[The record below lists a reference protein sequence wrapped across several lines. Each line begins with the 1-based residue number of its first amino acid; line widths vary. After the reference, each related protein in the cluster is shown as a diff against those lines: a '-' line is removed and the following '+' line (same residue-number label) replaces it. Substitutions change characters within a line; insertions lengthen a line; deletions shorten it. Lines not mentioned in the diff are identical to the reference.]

1 MGADDSDV
9 VVSGGSG
16 EGGRLREGED
26 DMAAEILLE
35 WSPQRNSSSSQRQST
50 KNHLSLPYSAS
61 QWRKRDRKRKVNG

>member
-1 MGADDSDV
+1 LSPLRTVFEDFTDCGEGKMGADDSDV

-35 WSPQRNSSSSQRQST
+35 
-50 KNHLSLPYSAS
+50 
-61 QWRKRDRKRKVNG
+61 